1 MTKKL
6 KILAALNIILV
17 FATFTTIALVYNP
30 VNILKNTNLNN
41 SAEFM
46 LIDSANVDK
55 IVIGKNVLKRQFG
68 TTWTMNDKITADPFM
83 VEQLLLMLQKIA
95 IKRSLTDKS
104 QTEIT
109 TKIAQ
114 QGIDIQY
121 FAGNILQKSFR
132 VLGSE
137 NETFAQFANAEPYSI
152 HTPAYKAVL
161 HEIFS
166 LPETA
171 WRNRTLISTGW
182 NSLQL
187 LELNYLQKPEQ
198 SFAIVFDSLLYKE
211 TNQIFYKLNG
221 VNKLD
226 SVMLFNYIKAYNN
239 VRVLKYLENGN
250 LKDSL
255 QKLPPYCTLKIADL
269 NTKQNMMLYLYPT
282 ANKIFGI
289 IEKITTKTQKELV
302 LFDMRYIS
310 GLLVRRKDFEK

>member
-1 MTKKL
+1 MTKKF
-6 KILAALNIILV
+6 KILVAINFVLIL
-17 FATFTTIALVYNP
+17 AIFTTIALYTRGNV
-30 VNILKNTNLNN
+30 LKDTNLNN

-68 TTWTMNDKITADPFM
+68 TTWTMNDKINADPFM
-83 VEQLLLMLQKIA
+83 MEQLLLMLQKIA

-109 TKIAQ
+109 AKIAQ

-121 FAGNILQKSFR
+121 FAGNVLQKSFR
-132 VLGSE
+132 ILGSE
-137 NETFAQFANAEPYSI
+137 NETFAQFANSEPYSI

-161 HEIFS
+161 HEIFG

-187 LELNYLQKPEQ
+187 LEINYLQKPEQ

-221 VNKLD
+221 INKLD

-255 QKLPPYCTLKIADL
+255 QKLPPYCTLKISDL
-269 NTKQNMMLYLYPT
+269 NAKQNMMLYLYPT
-282 ANKIFGI
+282 ANKMFGI
-289 IEKITTKTQKELV
+289 IEKPNATKSNELV
-302 LFDMRYIS
+302 LFDMQYIS

>member
-1 MTKKL
+1 MTKKF
-6 KILAALNIILV
+6 KILATLNIVLV
-17 FATFTTIALVYNP
+17 FAIFTTIVLNMRG
-30 VNILKNTNLNN
+30 NSLKDTHLDS

-55 IVIGKNVLKRQFG
+55 IMIGKNILKRQFG
-68 TTWTMNDKITADPFM
+68 TTWTMNDKINADPFM

-109 TKIAQ
+109 AKIAQ
-114 QGIDIQY
+114 EGINIQY
-121 FAGNILQKSFR
+121 FAGNILQKSFKI
-132 VLGSE
+132 LGSE
-137 NETFAQFANAEPYSI
+137 NETFAQFANSEPYSI

-166 LPETA
+166 LPEAA

-239 VRVLKYLENGN
+239 VRVLKYLENEN

-255 QKLPPYCTLKIADL
+255 QKLPPYCILKIADL
-269 NTKQNMMLYLYPT
+269 NAKQNMMLHLYPT
-282 ANKIFGI
+282 ANKMFGI
-289 IEKITTKTQKELV
+289 IEKTNAKTSYELV